1 MKGDASDEEV
11 NNKKNKAAY
20 NPLLENKLAKN
31 EQFQELKKEL
41 KKESANLMD
50 EIKAKHVPIFYNWI
64 NSKLHCIDE
73 ILKLVDQNPI
83 LFINELADCLDKKIE
98 TEARNLNKTKEFSRI
113 EAICNRLSALEWT
126 RNLIKTIYLKYRIV

>member
-1 MKGDASDEEV
+1 MQAMLKSTR
-11 NNKKNKAAY
+11 KRLRPPH
-20 NPLLENKLAKN
+20 NPLLENKLARS

-41 KKESANLMD
+41 KKESLTLMD
-50 EIKAKHVPIFYNWI
+50 EMKTKHVQIFYNWI

-83 LFINELADCLDKKIE
+83 LSINELAKCLEQKIE
-98 TEARNLNKTKEFSRI
+98 TEARTLNKTKEFSRM

-126 RNLIKTIYLKYRIV
+126 RNIINTIYLKYRIV